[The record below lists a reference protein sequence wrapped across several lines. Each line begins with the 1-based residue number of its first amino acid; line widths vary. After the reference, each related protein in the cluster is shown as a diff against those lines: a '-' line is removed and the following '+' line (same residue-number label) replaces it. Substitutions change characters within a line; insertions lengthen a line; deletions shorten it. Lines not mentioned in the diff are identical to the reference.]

1 MPYVCNCGKTFRDN
15 YNLTRH
21 LENKKCVKIEPV
33 VLNDFGN
40 EVVDYDFK
48 IIYNI
53 FKEIEKDDESIYI
66 SAGYIIGLF
75 DKYLH
80 KADTNKNIIMKKDYI
95 DIYNFNAW
103 DKVAI
108 DRGLNKSFTNSAEK
122 LYHCLDD
129 FKKYLLENKLVISKK
144 LDSKTIDLSYTGT
157 LLFDEIKSFSEKGFN
172 YITIMADGKKESGL
186 KKIKSNFRLNYI

>member
-21 LENKKCVKIEPV
+21 LENKKCVKTEPV

-40 EVVDYDFK
+40 EMVDYDFK

-53 FKEIEKDDESIYI
+53 FKEIEKDQESTYI

-80 KADTNKNIIMKKDYI
+80 KGDTNKNIIMKKDYI
-95 DIYNFNAW
+95 DIYIGEW

-108 DRGLNKSFTNSAEK
+108 ERGLNKSFMNSAEK
-122 LYHCLDD
+122 LFSCFVD
-129 FKKYLLENKLVISKK
+129 FKKYINENKLVIKR
-144 LDSKTIDLSYTGT
+144 DSNYTNMI
-157 LLFDEIKSFSEKGFN
+157 LFDEIKLFAEKGFN
-172 YITIMADGKKESGL
+172 YTCMLDDGKKEGGI